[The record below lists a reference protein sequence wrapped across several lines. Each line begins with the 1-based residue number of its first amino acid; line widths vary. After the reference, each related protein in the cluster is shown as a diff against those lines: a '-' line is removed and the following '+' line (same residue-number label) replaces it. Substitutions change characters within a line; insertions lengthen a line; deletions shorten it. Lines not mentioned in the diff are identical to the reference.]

1 MGYRGL
7 LLAVGLAV
15 TSAALAQGQTHN
27 NVNVRVAA
35 GILRLRD
42 FTDLGRRAAGA
53 PVTVA
58 VTLRFNREN
67 ELEQLLS
74 ELSDPRSP
82 GYHRFLTPAQFAE
95 RFGPTQDQ
103 IETVVTELNKAGLQV
118 SSVAPNRLIIHAT
131 APSVVAENFF

>member
-27 NVNVRVAA
+27 NVNIRVAA
-35 GILRLRD
+35 GVLRLRD
-42 FTDLGRRAAGA
+42 FTDLGRRPAGA

-58 VTLRFNREN
+58 VTRRFNREN

-74 ELSDPRSP
+74 ELSDPDR
-82 GYHRFLTPAQFAE
+82 PATIGF
-95 RFGPTQDQ
+95 
-103 IETVVTELNKAGLQV
+103 
-118 SSVAPNRLIIHAT
+118 
-131 APSVVAENFF
+131 